1 VRLLFW
7 AGLLWRPVNRLRALE
22 FVERSAELYRRIGD
36 EPKFGRAQV
45 FVGNIQIC
53 LGRHEAARGAL
64 DRAVALL
71 SASKHEKT
79 LFAAL
84 FGFGNLAQLTNDP
97 AGAERYYVAASNQAE
112 TLEDPFRESLVL
124 ISLAELDF
132 RQGEIVLAVKRV
144 ERAIQGLREAGL
156 AVPLGQALAN
166 LAAYLVIQG
175 DYAKA
180 RSHAVEALDLLK
192 EVGGYFLRAVLQL
205 LALLGAIEGR
215 YDPAALVYG
224 HVAAACAASREPWQP
239 LEQAINNLLTP
250 ILTANIPLAVLAGW
264 FRESGS
270 WTERRAVNHA
280 LKHLMPPEPDP
291 L

>member
-1 VRLLFW
+1 
-7 AGLLWRPVNRLRALE
+7 
-22 FVERSAELYRRIGD
+22 
-36 EPKFGRAQV
+36 V

-53 LGRHEAARGAL
+53 LGRHEAARAAL

-71 SASKHEKT
+71 SESRHEKA

-84 FGFGNLAQLTNDP
+84 AGLGILAQLTNDP
-97 AGAERYYVAASNQAE
+97 AEAERCFMAASNLAE
-112 TLEDPFRESLVL
+112 TLADPFRENLVL
-124 ISLAELDF
+124 MYLAELDF
-132 RQGEIVLAVKRV
+132 RQGEIALAVKRA
-144 ERAIQGLREAGL
+144 ERAVQGLREAGL
-156 AVPLGQALAN
+156 TVPLGQALAN
-166 LAAYLVIQG
+166 LAAYLTIQG
-175 DYAKA
+175 KYAEA

-215 YDPAALVYG
+215 YDHAALIYG
-224 HVAAACAASREPWQP
+224 HVAAASAASREPWQP

-250 ILTANIPLAVLAGW
+250 ILTANILPEILAG
-264 FRESGS
+264 ELDEGGL
-270 WTERRAVNHA
+270 WTARRAVNHA